1 MQSAVGANQESVS
14 GSITSFASGFN
25 TARLGSVGVV
35 IGART
40 EFNKMGID
48 VTELSNTPILAP
60 GFGTQGANLLDA
72 RSLFGA
78 LSDVVLFNV
87 SRSIAGESAQGVSDR
102 VKRAKAELEIGLSK

>member
-1 MQSAVGANQESVS
+1 
-14 GSITSFASGFN
+14 
-25 TARLGSVGVV
+25 
-35 IGART
+35 
-40 EFNKMGID
+40 MGID